1 MVPGGPVRNR
11 GPDDIHDDI
20 RGYRWG
26 ISLQDISFQ
35 FIGELY
41 AKYADTLREVRDRQR
56 ALRAGGMRGQ
66 LDDIEAEI
74 TYLLVREH
82 RPEVVVEIGA
92 LHGWS
97 TTWLLHALRDNGT
110 GRLHSYDLIDDARRN
125 VPAEL
130 ADRRWRF
137 VQGDV
142 RSTAHLL
149 PDSIDYLFLD
159 AAHSARFARWYLAN
173 LLPEIGPG
181 APVSVHDV
189 FHHARTMPLRE
200 GAVLLRWLRARGIEH
215 FTASAARAPYVY
227 RQLMRVKGDL
237 GLAEPV
243 HHGQDNPMIF
253 FNRTG

>member
-1 MVPGGPVRNR
+1 M
-11 GPDDIHDDI
+11 
-20 RGYRWG
+20 
-26 ISLQDISFQ
+26 QDISFL
-35 FIGELY
+35 FISELY
-41 AKYADTLREVRDRQR
+41 AKHADALREVRDRQR
-56 ALRAGGMRGQ
+56 ALRATGMRTQ

-74 TYLLVREH
+74 SYLLVREI

-110 GRLHSYDLIDDARRN
+110 GRLHSYDLIDNARRN
-125 VPAEL
+125 VPTEL

-149 PDSIDYLFLD
+149 PGSIDYLFLD
-159 AAHSARFARWYLAN
+159 AAHSGRFARWYLAN
-173 LLPEIGPG
+173 LLPEINPG

-189 FHHARTMPLRE
+189 FHHARAVPFSE
-200 GAVLLRWLRARGIEH
+200 GAVVLRWLRARGIEH
-215 FTASAARAPYVY
+215 FTASAARAPYIH
-227 RQLMRVKGDL
+227 RDLMAVKRDL

-243 HHGQDNPMIF
+243 NPGQHNPMIF
-253 FNRTG
+253 FTRS